1 MLDVEILNQK
11 SVRLER
17 SLVFLIHMVENACSQ
32 MYVDPNKTSS
42 FMAIFL
48 KLTNLDVLSN
58 V

>member
-17 SLVFLIHMVENACSQ
+17 SLVFLIYMVENACSQ